1 MTEGVGAMHISVS
14 PPLPQVRYWYFRS
27 SATLFYAS
35 LGDEGG
41 EGVLTWLESDAAPL
55 SYACGPYPQDPAA
68 GTLGRG
74 CDLYIRTYPC
84 THACTH
90 MCIHVPHMHTCKH
103 IGTLATSHPY
113 WLESVTC
120 PTQPQG
126 LLGMKS
132 ASEKQTAPYH
142 NSRPG
147 VRVNSNADRACA
159 LEETPTS
166 IPYQNP

>member
-1 MTEGVGAMHISVS
+1 M
-14 PPLPQVRYWYFRS
+14 PPWV
-27 SATLFYAS
+27 
-35 LGDEGG
+35 EG
-41 EGVLTWLESDAAPL
+41 EGVLTWLESDATPL
-55 SYACGPYPQDPAA
+55 SHACGPCPQHPAA

-74 CDLYIRTYPC
+74 CALYTHTYPC
-84 THACTH
+84 THACTR
-90 MCIHVPHMHTCKH
+90 MCIYVPHMHTCTH
-103 IGTLATSHPY
+103 RGTLAASHSH

-126 LLGMKS
+126 LLGMSS
-132 ASEKQTAPYH
+132 AFEKQTAPYH

-147 VRVNSNADRACA
+147 VRVSSNADRACV